1 MFEINKKF
9 TEEEVHEIETVILF
23 KAIMGCS
30 DAPPTT
36 QAEFDVLCEKIVKK
50 YHDNIQAEKEKEIKK
65 ANRKAENAKAMGL
78 TIEKYEE
85 YKKAERNYKRHL
97 CEIRKAKEEIAKLEK
112 SIKYHERKA
121 IEWQE
126 IMEMR

>member
-9 TEEEVHEIETVILF
+9 TKEEVNEIETVILF
-23 KAIMGCS
+23 KAIMGYG
-30 DAPPTT
+30 DAPTT
-36 QAEFDVLCEKIVKK
+36 QADFDVFCEKVVKK

-65 ANRKAENAKAMGL
+65 ANKKAEKAEAMGL
-78 TIEKYEE
+78 TVEEYEE

-97 CEIRKAKEEIAKLEK
+97 CEIRKAKEEIARLEET
-112 SIKYHERKA
+112 IKYHERKA
-121 IEWQE
+121 TEWQE